1 MRHPGTVT
9 RGLAL
14 SRTAEFK
21 TGLSESGPEM
31 LPGGIGFNDVSKGE
45 RRKTEWIDQ

>member
-21 TGLSESGPEM
+21 TGLSQSGPEM
-31 LPGGIGFNDVSKGE
+31 LLGGIGFNDVSKGE